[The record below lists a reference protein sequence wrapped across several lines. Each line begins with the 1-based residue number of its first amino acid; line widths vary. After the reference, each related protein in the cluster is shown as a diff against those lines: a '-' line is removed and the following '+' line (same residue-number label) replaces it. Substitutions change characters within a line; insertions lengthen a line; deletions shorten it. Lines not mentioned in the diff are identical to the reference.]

1 MEELRISANGN
12 LGPIDSSR
20 VPRYAGPAT
29 FARLPRLDQVAHADV
44 AVVGVPF
51 DAGVSYRPGARFGAN
66 HVREA
71 SRLLRPY
78 NPAWDLSPFE
88 HAQVA
93 DAGDLAVNPFNIG
106 EAIETIQAGAL
117 ELTGAG
123 TKLVTL
129 GGDHTIALPLLR
141 AAAERAG
148 EPVAMLHFDA
158 HLDTWD
164 TYFGAEYT
172 HGTPFRRAVEEGILD
187 TEAICHVGTRGPLY
201 GKKDLDDDH
210 RFGFGI
216 VTSADVYYKGVAE
229 TVAALRERIGDRPLY
244 VSVDIDV
251 LDPAH
256 APGTGTPEAGGI
268 TSRELLEIIRGLRG
282 LNLAGADV
290 VEVAPAYDHA
300 ELTGVA
306 GSHVAYELITLLA
319 DNTVPGDRHGQ
330 ATGYTRQA
338 LDRSRTAAGVAAG
351 QEAPE
356 SFE

>member
-1 MEELRISANGN
+1 MNEQRIEVDGKI
-12 LGPIDSSR
+12 GPIDSSR
-20 VPRYAGPAT
+20 IPRYAGAAT
-29 FARLPRLDQVAHADV
+29 FARLPRLDQVSQADI

-51 DAGVSYRPGARFGAN
+51 DSGVSYRPGARFGAN

-78 NPAWDLSPFE
+78 NPAQQLSPFE
-88 HAQVA
+88 LAQVA
-93 DAGDLAVNPFNIG
+93 DAGDMAVNPFNIN
-106 EAIETIQAGAL
+106 EAIEEIQQNALDLTAPDANGRGA
-117 ELTGAG
+117 
-123 TKLVTL
+123 KLLTL

-141 AAAERAG
+141 AAAQRAG

-187 TEAICHVGTRGPLY
+187 TEAISHVGTRGPLY
-201 GKKDLDDDH
+201 GKKDLEDDR

-216 VTSADVYYKGVAE
+216 VTSADVFRQGVDE
-229 TVAALRERIGDRPLY
+229 VVAKLRDRIGSRPLY
-244 VSVDIDV
+244 ISIDIDV

-268 TSRELLEIIRGLRG
+268 TSRELLEILRG
-282 LNLAGADV
+282 MRGMNLVGADV

-300 ELTGVA
+300 EITGVA
-306 GSHVAYELITLLA
+306 ASHVAYDLVTLLA
-319 DNTVPGDRHGQ
+319 DGVSREQDLHTPSAGDSQ
-330 ATGYTRQA
+330 
-338 LDRSRTAAGVAAG
+338 
-351 QEAPE
+351 
-356 SFE
+356 